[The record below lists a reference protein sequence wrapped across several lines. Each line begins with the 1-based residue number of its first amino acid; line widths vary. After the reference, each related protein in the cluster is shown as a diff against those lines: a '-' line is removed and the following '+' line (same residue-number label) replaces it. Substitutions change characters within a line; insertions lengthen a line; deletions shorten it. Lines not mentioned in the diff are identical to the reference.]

1 MRFQM
6 QKHYFVNLH
15 LFISLKNLN
24 PRNVRKI
31 FTILSVGF
39 SLVFNAQTE
48 LVFVFFKDKPNKAAF
63 YSSPLSELTQKSL
76 DRRAKLGI
84 ALTDQDA
91 PIEPSYIQNIKN
103 LGFTVT
109 DYSKWLNGVAVN
121 ATSAQIQT
129 LSQQSYVD
137 HVESFVKNPN
147 GGIRKEKIEKF
158 KEFSN
163 RDVLTTFNY
172 GGGLNQ
178 INQINVRALHVA
190 GFTGAGMTIAVI
202 DTGFP
207 TVDTGTAYKRL
218 RDNGQIK
225 GGYNFISKNT
235 DIYNTSLNTHGSVCM
250 GAIGGYLDNQFVGT
264 APDADFYLY
273 ASEDGAN
280 EIPEEELYWIEA
292 AEEADRKGVDVI
304 STSLGYT
311 DFDDSRYDYTYA
323 DMNGTTTFIARGA
336 QIAAEKGIFLTVS
349 AGNSGASTWH
359 YLGSPADNEKVF
371 TIGAVT
377 SQGNVSSFSS
387 FGPNSAGVIKPDGSA
402 RGTDTYTVYGSQVT
416 QASGTSLSNPVAAG
430 GVACLLQALP
440 AGTPLEEVKTKL
452 RQNASLYPNPTS
464 QMGYGILN
472 FYKTYQTYLGVN
484 DVNKVQIKIYP
495 NPAKDVINITSDKKI
510 NSVEVYDYLGRL
522 IKTETSNKVNISQL
536 LKGNYL
542 LKVKTDSGET
552 IEKFIK
558 E

>member
-1 MRFQM
+1 
-6 QKHYFVNLH
+6 
-15 LFISLKNLN
+15 
-24 PRNVRKI
+24 VRKI
-31 FTILSVGF
+31 FTILSVSF
-39 SLVFNAQTE
+39 SLIATAQTE

-63 YSSPLSELTQKSL
+63 YSNPLAELTQKSL
-76 DRRAKLGI
+76 DRRANLGI
-84 ALTDQDA
+84 ALIDQDA
-91 PIEPSYIQNIKN
+91 PIEPAYIQNIRN

-121 ATSAQIQT
+121 ATAAQIQT
-129 LSQQSYVD
+129 LSQQTYVD
-137 HVESFVKNPN
+137 HVETFVKNPG
-147 GGIRKEKIEKF
+147 GGIRKQKIEKF
-158 KEFSN
+158 KEFKEFNNEFAN
-163 RDVLTTFNY
+163 RDALTTFNY
-172 GGGLNQ
+172 GSGLNQ
-178 INQINVRALHVA
+178 INQVNIRALHVA
-190 GFTGAGMTIAVI
+190 GFTGTGMTIAVI

-207 TVDTGTAYKRL
+207 TVDTGNAYKRL

-225 GGYNFISKNT
+225 GGYNFISKSS
-235 DIYNTSLNTHGSVCM
+235 DIYNTALNTHGAVCL
-250 GAIGGYLDNQFVGT
+250 GTIGGYLDGQFVGT
-264 APDADFYLY
+264 APDANFYLY

-323 DMNGTTTFIARGA
+323 DMNGTTSFIARGA

-349 AGNSGASTWH
+349 AGNSGASSWH
-359 YLGSPADNEKVF
+359 YLGTPGDNAKVF

-377 SQGNVSSFSS
+377 NQGNVSSFSS

-416 QASGTSLSNPVAAG
+416 QSSGTSLSNPLAAG
-430 GVACLLQALP
+430 GVACLLQSLP
-440 AGTPLEEVKTKL
+440 ASTSREEIKTKL
-452 RQNASLYPNPTS
+452 RQNASLYPNPTA

-472 FYKTYQTYLGVN
+472 FYKTYQSYLGVN
-484 DVNKVQIKIYP
+484 DLKKIQVKIYP
-495 NPAKDVINITSDKKI
+495 NPARNVINITSDKPVKSI
-510 NSVEVYDYLGRL
+510 EIYDVLGRL
-522 IKTETSNKVNISQL
+522 IKTDTKNNINVSEL
-536 LKGNYL
+536 SKGNYFI
-542 LKVKTDSGET
+542 KIKTGDQEL